1 MLPYFFVC
9 LAKVSQLV
17 GCFYFAGVDV
27 GVAVLDVVAVLD
39 ILECLVVLDVL
50 VVLDILFVL
59 VNLGCLVELVV
70 INSLAYKLTKNQ
82 QLPNTST
89 HKLTN

>member
-1 MLPYFFVC
+1 MPYFFIC
-9 LAKVSQLV
+9 LAKVSLLLGNLFFV
-17 GCFYFAGVDV
+17 GGDV
-27 GVAVLDVVAVLD
+27 GVAVLAVVAVLD
-39 ILECLVVLDVL
+39 ILECQ

-89 HKLTN
+89 P

>member
-1 MLPYFFVC
+1 MGYLFFV
-9 LAKVSQLV
+9 
-17 GCFYFAGVDV
+17 GGDV
-27 GVAVLDVVAVLD
+27 GVAVLALVTVLD
-39 ILECLVVLDVL
+39 ILECQ

-89 HKLTN
+89 P